1 MSLTWDSDV
10 SPELRQALEDRGFA
24 DLPGAL
30 TAPLDEELSKPGLKH
45 RQRGLIR
52 LAGVTQGLAD
62 VFVKRFGPEPEDY
75 RADRVK
81 RQRRDLGPAG
91 NEFANIQAIRDAGVP
106 TMAPLAFGERFE
118 AGLPLEGVLLI
129 SRVPGEKLE
138 VGMEGFLDRCR
149 RDPDT
154 LKQFNRSLLDL
165 VRTFHGAGWVHRD
178 LYNCH
183 LFLHEQGGSLS
194 LRLIDLGRAFQPT
207 WRKRRWRVKDLA
219 QLKYSMPADWNDRF
233 WRGFLQRYLDGA
245 GGARLAWWS
254 AAIDAKVALIARR
267 DRRKTRPIK
276 EPS

>member
-1 MSLTWDSDV
+1 MSLTWDSGV
-10 SPELRQALEDRGFA
+10 SGDLRQALEGRGFGN
-24 DLPGAL
+24 LSGAM

-45 RQRGLIR
+45 RQRGLVR
-52 LAGVTQGLAD
+52 LAGVAGESAD

-81 RQRRDLGPAG
+81 RQRSDLGPAG
-91 NEFANIQAIRDAGVP
+91 NEFANIQAVRDAGVP
-106 TMAPLAFGERFE
+106 TMAPLAFAERFE
-118 AGLPLEGVLLI
+118 AGQPLEGVLLV

-138 VGMEGFLDRCR
+138 VGMEGFLDRCGNE
-149 RDPDT
+149 PDT
-154 LKQFNRSLLDL
+154 LKRFNRSLVEL
-165 VRTFHGAGWVHRD
+165 VRTFHRAGWVHRD

-183 LFLHEQGGSLS
+183 IFLHEQDDRLS

-219 QLKYSMPADWNDRF
+219 QLKYSMPAGWTDRF
-233 WRGFLQRYLDGA
+233 WRGFLRHYLGDP

-267 DRRKTRPIK
+267 DRRRARPIK
-276 EPS
+276 ESS